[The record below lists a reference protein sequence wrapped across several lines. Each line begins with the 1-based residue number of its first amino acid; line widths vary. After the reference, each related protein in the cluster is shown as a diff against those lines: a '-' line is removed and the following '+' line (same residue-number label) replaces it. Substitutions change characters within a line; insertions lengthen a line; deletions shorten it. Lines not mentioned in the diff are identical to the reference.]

1 VQRRRVEV
9 WWWQWRRRG
18 GGGGSGSCGGGVVV
32 LKLNS
37 SPDARRSGAGG
48 CGGGGGRRH
57 PRRGGGGGGGHGRGG
72 PAVVGHRRWWVTTYG
87 RWARVMGFYFFNC
100 FSKVFAESYICSRYT
115 CAEWDPHGSRHRSL
129 RRPNGAECS
138 VPKVNSRHR
147 LSQEQRCLCREHL
160 ALGKGC
166 ESGSDYGVLNLQTPR
181 FRYPLLYS
189 TLRCKPPPSPS
200 PPPPSGLLH
209 R

>member
-1 VQRRRVEV
+1 VQVAVVVVVGGGIRDVVVAAAVATAAEVQR
-9 WWWQWRRRG
+9 WWATG
-18 GGGGSGSCGGGVVV
+18 GGG
-32 LKLNS
+32 
-37 SPDARRSGAGG
+37 
-48 CGGGGGRRH
+48 
-57 PRRGGGGGGGHGRGG
+57 PRRTGGG
-72 PAVVGHRRWWVTTYG
+72 PASWVFT
-87 RWARVMGFYFFNC
+87 FFNC

-129 RRPNGAECS
+129 CRPNGAECS

-147 LSQEQRCLCREHL
+147 LSREQRCLCREHL

-166 ESGSDYGVLNLQTPR
+166 ESGSDYGVLNLQTLR
-181 FRYPLLYS
+181 FRYPLFYS